1 MLALTRAMVAEVGL
15 PKRAAYSASKG
26 AVLAL
31 TRAMAA
37 DLLAD
42 GIRVNC
48 VCPATVDTTWV
59 QRLLEESGDPEAERA
74 ALVARQ
80 PLGRLATADE
90 IAATI
95 VFLSSPASGFTTG
108 AAYAVDGGLA
118 GLRLP
123 TR

>member
-1 MLALTRAMVAEVGL
+1 MR
-15 PKRAAYSASKG
+15 
-26 AVLAL
+26 
-31 TRAMAA
+31 
-37 DLLAD
+37 
-42 GIRVNC
+42 
-48 VCPATVDTTWV
+48 
-59 QRLLEESGDPEAERA
+59 RLLEESGDPEAGRT

-95 VFLSSPASGFTTG
+95 VLLASPASGFTTG
-108 AAYAVDGGLA
+108 SAYAVDGGLA